1 MRTRLALWI
10 TPVWF
15 CHVVIWEKQKKGQ
28 NLHLSFPFLSSSG
41 IQGFEEEKLAS
52 FLSIP
57 LLFWAG
63 KVLEAGALLPCI
75 VVLPCFG
82 GRCVVSLALPWHPK
96 AVDGSHV
103 DLLSTP
109 PCLRSY
115 PNRSTTDLYVCMY
128 IYIHTHTQ
136 RERERE
142 RERDML
148 SCFFSCPVSLSRCTY
163 STTGNTIGPAAACP
177 DVRPENHLSHPLEPL
192 VLQPLRLLC
201 FARHLL
207 CSALLPLV
215 HVRKDQWRARSGEG
229 SDLVRRVRND
239 DELYGLN

>member
-142 RERDML
+142 RERET
-148 SCFFSCPVSLSRCTY
+148 CFLVSSLVSFFPVSSLAPSLSLGALIPPQETR
-163 STTGNTIGPAAACP
+163 
-177 DVRPENHLSHPLEPL
+177 
-192 VLQPLRLLC
+192 
-201 FARHLL
+201 
-207 CSALLPLV
+207 SALLLLAPMSVQRITYHIPLSRWSYSLFDCCV
-215 HVRKDQWRARSGEG
+215 SPGTCCVALFCPSCTFARINGALDPGRDQTWCAG
-229 SDLVRRVRND
+229 
-239 DELYGLN
+239 